1 MINGISGVNFNN
13 NYYQTKNVNSKVH
26 QNRVSVFDTPTMEPI
41 KTDSVNFK
49 SKNKEKDVY
58 KTYSCKD
65 ADFLKYDL
73 EYSKPTYLKGK
84 YEINGE
90 EVELEVKNKLGGVQ
104 NIRGEAF
111 DNDINVNIDS
121 GFFGVRKGRVFG
133 NVGEQEFD
141 LKYLANENAKS
152 IKIAGNMDAFDDKT
166 KALIIMLITDKLRY
180 DLRAEQEME
189 MAIMTTVLS

>member
-26 QNRVSVFDTPTMEPI
+26 QNRVSVFDTPTIEPI

-73 EYSKPTYLKGK
+73 EY
-84 YEINGE
+84 I
-90 EVELEVKNKLGGVQ
+90 
-104 NIRGEAF
+104 
-111 DNDINVNIDS
+111 DNWSIMLD
-121 GFFGVRKGRVFG
+121 
-133 NVGEQEFD
+133 
-141 LKYLANENAKS
+141 
-152 IKIAGNMDAFDDKT
+152 IKIIIKT
-166 KALIIMLITDKLRY
+166 VFIGL
-180 DLRAEQEME
+180 
-189 MAIMTTVLS
+189 